1 MKIKIPSSSYLFTRI
16 QQAIRRFPFTMI
28 WALAGTVLSYVWI
41 NEIFEGENH
50 EEFTFLRLIVSAWLG
65 LSLSLALDLTA
76 EKLKWKPAIRILVQI
91 LLTGIMVFIWYF
103 NGPPTSF
110 SAFLRYFVTGVFFHL
125 LVAVLPFI
133 KDGNEKGFWEFNKS
147 LFLRFLLS
155 LLYSGALYIGI
166 VAGLFAIKQ
175 LLGVPI
181 KESVLLY
188 VFASIAGIFNTAF
201 FLFGIPE
208 NLQTMEDR
216 LKYPL
221 GLKIFVQYVLLPL
234 TMLYLIIL
242 YAYLGKILI
251 TWNIPEGWV
260 SWLVLIF
267 SVSGV
272 LAFLFLHPEA
282 EKEKWISRNRKLFY
296 IALIPLIILMF
307 IAIYIRI
314 DAYGIT
320 ENRYYVSLLGV
331 WLSTISIYFIFSNK
345 KDIRIIPITLIIS
358 GLISVYSPIGASQS
372 SKRNQ
377 ARRLE
382 NAIQQYNKIAEGN
395 DSGTKTEH
403 LDSIIEMA
411 SESMFYL
418 VENHGIESVETVF
431 GEKCKTVID
440 SLKIVENEKGTMSF
454 AMSESLFKCAGIPF
468 RMAVVASPEENEYFN
483 YSYTQEIPYS
493 TGNYSYSYNIT
504 LNDYDRRSSK
514 SIGTSTIQEIN
525 TDSFGTVKLY
535 YNGEIPELCITEI
548 TTTDTIKIPL
558 NDVLIRMKKITDASE
573 QSEVKSLP
581 VGIDFTGEKVKGKV
595 YFTNA
600 SGRNKENGKKMLESL
615 SLILFYSLE

>member
-1 MKIKIPSSSYLFTRI
+1 
-16 QQAIRRFPFTMI
+16 MI

-76 EKLKWKPAIRILVQI
+76 EKLKWRPVSRISVQI
-91 LLTGIMVFIWYF
+91 LLTGVMVFIWYF
-103 NGPPTSF
+103 NGPPTSL

-166 VAGLFAIKQ
+166 VAGLLAIKH
-175 LLGVPI
+175 LLGVPL
-181 KESVLLY
+181 KESLLLY

-208 NLQTMEDR
+208 NLETMEDR

-234 TMLYLIIL
+234 TMLYLLIL
-242 YAYLGKILI
+242 YAYLGKILF

-282 EKEKWISRNRKLFY
+282 EKEKWISRNRKIFY

-307 IAIYIRI
+307 VAIYIRI

-372 SKRNQ
+372 SRRNQ
-377 ARRLE
+377 VRRLE
-382 NAIQQYNKIAEGN
+382 NAIQEYKNISEVKDAGVK
-395 DSGTKTEH
+395 SEH

-418 VENHGIESVETVF
+418 VENHGIESVEAVF
-431 GEKCKTVID
+431 GENCKTVVD

-468 RMAVVASPEENEYFN
+468 RMAVVASPEESEYFN
-483 YSYTQEIPYS
+483 YSYAQEIPYA

-514 SIGTSTIQEIN
+514 SIGTSTVQEVI
-525 TDSFGTVKLY
+525 TDSLGTVKVFY
-535 YNGEIPELCITEI
+535 RGEAPELCITEI
-548 TTTDTIKIPL
+548 ATSDTVTIPL
-558 NDVLIRMKKITDASE
+558 KDLLLRMKKVSETTEESDA
-573 QSEVKSLP
+573 KSLP
-581 VGIDFTGEKVKGKV
+581 VGVDFAGEKVKGKV
-595 YFTNA
+595 YLTNA
-600 SGRNKENGKKMLESL
+600 SGRNKEGGKKMLESL
-615 SLILFYSLE
+615 SIILFYSLE